1 MLEVVALGGL
11 GEFGMNMLALTWGE
25 TTIVVD
31 AGVMFPDPELL
42 GVDRIIPDLTYL
54 QQKGRAA
61 ALVLTHGHE
70 DHIGGVPHVLALVD
84 GPIYGTPLTL
94 AMVEPKL
101 EEHGIDGRE
110 LIAVKPHDRVT
121 VGPFEI
127 EFIRV
132 THSIPDC
139 VALAIH
145 TPAGV
150 IVHTGDFKIDQTPL
164 DGEHFDVHRFAQLGS
179 EGVLAL
185 FADSTNIDRRGFT
198 GSEREVVDAFEEVFT
213 SAPGKLIVAAFA
225 SSIYR
230 MQILVDL
237 AAQFDRKVAFI
248 GRGMI
253 RNSEIAQ
260 RLGYLRIPAG
270 VQIRDSQVGDYPA
283 QDVLCLSTG
292 SQGEPM
298 SALSR
303 IAIDD
308 HRHVKV
314 GPDDTVVLSARS
326 IPGNEKAI
334 GRVINHLARRGAEV
348 IYEGI
353 KHVHVS
359 GHGSEEELKL
369 MLSLV
374 KPRFFIPVHG
384 EYRQLSQH
392 GRVAARVFEGRD
404 PRPEILLAENGDIL
418 QFDVDGAR
426 IAGKAPVGRIL
437 IDDTRT
443 GEVGDEVLRDRRH
456 LAEDGLVVPVVAINK
471 QTGMLEG
478 VPDII
483 TRGFVMENSAG
494 AARGRRAPAG
504 RGRRSG
510 QPRGA
515 HRSGA
520 DQGEAARR
528 AAPLLSET
536 FGTTAVRA
544 ARHHGD
550 LTREWIDGFAPGQ
563 RIRRRG
569 AVRGR
574 AASGSSRSPATSRA
588 TRSGSSAPARM
599 PTPPTSPGGSARSSP
614 SCRFS
619 CSATRPTSVRR
630 RW

>member
-1 MLEVVALGGL
+1 VIVAPFAGPFRQERTSVQVRASINSMLEIVPLGGL

-70 DHIGGVPHVLALVD
+70 DHIGAVPHVLPFVD
-84 GPIYGTPLTL
+84 GPIYGTALTL
-94 AMVEPKL
+94 ALVEPKL
-101 EEHGIDGRE
+101 EEHGLEAHLHVVRPRE
-110 LIAVKPHDRVT
+110 RVT

-150 IVHTGDFKIDQTPL
+150 VVHTGDFKIDQTPI
-164 DGEHFDVHRFAQLGS
+164 DGEHFDVHRFAELGS
-179 EGVLAL
+179 QGVLAL

-198 GSEREVVDAFEEVFT
+198 GSEIEVVDAFEEIFT
-213 SAPGKLIVAAFA
+213 SATGRVIVAAFA

-237 AAQFDRKVAFI
+237 ATQFDRKVAFV
-248 GRGMI
+248 GRGMM
-253 RNSEIAQ
+253 RNSEIGK
-260 RLGYLRIPAG
+260 RLGYLRVPAG
-270 VQIRDSQVGDYPA
+270 VEIRDADIGSYPA
-283 QDVLCLSTG
+283 QDVLCLTTG

-298 SALSR
+298 SGLSR

-308 HRHVKV
+308 HRYVKLSA
-314 GPDDTVVLSARS
+314 DDTVVLSARS

-334 GRVINHLARRGAEV
+334 GRVMNHIARRGADV

-374 KPRFFIPVHG
+374 RPRYFVPVHG

-392 GRVAARVFEGRD
+392 ARIAARVFEGRD
-404 PRPEILLAENGDIL
+404 PRPEILLVENGDVL
-418 QFDVDGAR
+418 HFDRDNAVR
-426 IAGKAPVGRIL
+426 AGKAPAGRVL
-437 IDDTRT
+437 IDGTLT
-443 GEVGDEVLRDRRH
+443 GEVADEVLRDRRH
-456 LAEDGLVVPVVAINK
+456 LAEDGLAVPVVAINK
-471 QTGMLEG
+471 QTGALEG
-478 VPDII
+478 VPEII
-483 TRGFVMENSAG
+483 TRGFVMEDSEALL
-494 AARGRRAPAG
+494 
-504 RGRRSG
+504 
-510 QPRGA
+510 
-515 HRSGA
+515 A
-520 DQGEAARR
+520 DGVR
-528 AAPLLSET
+528 LLSEVVDQASVEERT
-536 FGTTAVRA
+536 DQGLIKEKLRVE
-544 ARHHGD
+544 
-550 LTREWIDGFAPGQ
+550 L
-563 RIRRRG
+563 RRFFKK
-569 AVRGR
+569 
-574 AASGSSRSPATSRA
+574 
-588 TRSGSSAPARM
+588 RSGR
-599 PTPPTSPGGSARSSP
+599 
-614 SCRFS
+614 
-619 CSATRPTSVRR
+619 RPFVVPVIMEI
-630 RW
+630 